1 MRSARKRALA
11 VVIALAMLLAEPCM
25 ALHAEPAE
33 AAGMTAEAGSITG
46 TGEAEPEAGEGTVS
60 EEMDGA
66 SIQEDGITA
75 DANQGSMEKGQEG
88 AILPESGEDS
98 AQPVMEPAD
107 GQNQMDKVPV
117 PEMLPEQ
124 APGEA
129 APENGQAASEQDKPA
144 GGQEQQNQNVPDSLP
159 EISGG
164 GSSQLFKSSSTQTPD
179 SVARVTAGGNTVYVE
194 NLADAF
200 LPQNGDVEIL
210 MLADARLDETVKV
223 TGGNYTLDL
232 NGQTIRSGLA
242 ADPAVLPY
250 PDLFYIEKAEMTIQ
264 DDSGKGCILSEIEPK
279 GTCINFGDLSK
290 FLFSGGTIRGF
301 GTGICMEGGY
311 WPNISWARVTGN
323 ACIQSTDIGINV
335 ISGSLS
341 VSGEAQVY
349 GENFGIITGGLP
361 DREAYVG
368 TGAGEAPF
376 ISGNIGLKI
385 RDSGNSHVTLMG
397 GTFSGVSAAIE
408 QRNDWQF
415 VGYLLANYGEIENQ
429 YMLPRFAYYDSS
441 GLIKDIAQKSSLTGK
456 VWVGECSHD
465 GCMIT
470 HTDGTTMHML
480 GKQCTACTELPDILL
495 ACDYVWERE
504 GNKYSGRCWFCN
516 SLIEVTLEEE
526 RVVYNGDWQTPDDVK
541 VVLDGKNWLVPEKD
555 YYINGENH
563 KNAGQAKAFIVGTG
577 QWREGYWFACETVF
591 EIAQAPVSVNGV
603 TAADRVYDGTNRVKI
618 REASLEGVFQGD
630 AVSVAADSLCG
641 SINGTS
647 AGSYNS
653 VTVHGD
659 YKLAGDAAGNYVLEP
674 SPKTFASGVII
685 QKAKASA
692 REAAL
697 KVQSGKAQDYTLD
710 LSQLLPQLPQG
721 QEFGSTPVIYELG
734 NVSISGDYYAGGAR
748 IDGSMLTLPVQAA
761 GSGAEGVIGSVAVT
775 IKSENFEDMAASVT
789 VSASAGENSGGSAG
803 GDTGSSSGS
812 STGTGGY
819 WPSVSGPARP
829 FLKDRP
835 EKAGWT
841 VIQNE
846 AEKAPEGSVLQIN
859 MNGTSAMPGKMAE
872 ILRDRRQTAVLDM
885 GSAFSW
891 SISGKGAPAGMLTDM
906 DFAIRRGPGTV
917 PEELLREKAGKNPC
931 AQLRLAQEGAFGPE
945 AVLVMQTGNVSW
957 AVADAGTG
965 GAAGSGTAPG
975 TAGYGSS
982 MAGKAK
988 YAGLYANL
996 YLYDQAE
1003 GTLEFEGAGQIAQ
1016 DGTVHLA
1023 FTHGSRYAVILTAQP
1038 AEGWQK
1044 PDSGADAAGSGLEP
1058 DGSGDVSGTEITEN
1072 ETESGSADA
1081 SESADG
1087 DEERNIK
1094 TIKLSKTVFTYTG
1107 HAKKPSVIATDAA
1120 GRRIASKYYKVTYR
1134 KNKKA
1139 GTASARVVFRGAYQ
1153 SCGTVELDFTIR
1165 PAKPVLKKAVP
1176 AAGAFT
1182 AAWKKTAQADGYQVQ
1197 YSMDAGFQGS
1207 STHSAFVKKPSVT
1220 RKTVRNLKE
1229 GRTYYVRVRAYKSAA
1244 SGGKSRNIYSAWSS
1258 PVRTGKLPAARTGN
1272 GA

>member
-1 MRSARKRALA
+1 M
-11 VVIALAMLLAEPCM
+11 
-25 ALHAEPAE
+25 
-33 AAGMTAEAGSITG
+33 
-46 TGEAEPEAGEGTVS
+46 
-60 EEMDGA
+60 GA
-66 SIQEDGITA
+66 SP
-75 DANQGSMEKGQEG
+75 KY
-88 AILPESGEDS
+88 L
-98 AQPVMEPAD
+98 
-107 GQNQMDKVPV
+107 
-117 PEMLPEQ
+117 
-124 APGEA
+124 
-129 APENGQAASEQDKPA
+129 
-144 GGQEQQNQNVPDSLP
+144 
-159 EISGG
+159 
-164 GSSQLFKSSSTQTPD
+164 
-179 SVARVTAGGNTVYVE
+179 NT
-194 NLADAF
+194 
-200 LPQNGDVEIL
+200 
-210 MLADARLDETVKV
+210 
-223 TGGNYTLDL
+223 
-232 NGQTIRSGLA
+232 
-242 ADPAVLPY
+242 
-250 PDLFYIEKAEMTIQ
+250 
-264 DDSGKGCILSEIEPK
+264 
-279 GTCINFGDLSK
+279 
-290 FLFSGGTIRGF
+290 
-301 GTGICMEGGY
+301 
-311 WPNISWARVTGN
+311 
-323 ACIQSTDIGINV
+323 
-335 ISGSLS
+335 
-341 VSGEAQVY
+341 
-349 GENFGIITGGLP
+349 
-361 DREAYVG
+361 
-368 TGAGEAPF
+368 
-376 ISGNIGLKI
+376 
-385 RDSGNSHVTLMG
+385 
-397 GTFSGVSAAIE
+397 
-408 QRNDWQF
+408 
-415 VGYLLANYGEIENQ
+415 YLLNYKNPYGIKYAFFN
-429 YMLPRFAYYDSS
+429 AD
-441 GLIKDIAQKSSLTGK
+441 GLIKDIHKKEKLFDT
-456 VWVGECSHD
+456 VWISECTQE
-465 GCMIT
+465 GCRII
-470 HTDGTTMHML
+470 HTEGTVWHELDTD
-480 GKQCTACTELPDILL
+480 CTACGEKANERN
-495 ACDYVWERE
+495 ACSYVWEQT
-504 GNKYSGRCWFCN
+504 GSVKTGRCVCGAT
-516 SLIEVTLEEE
+516 IKVTLSDGH
-526 RVVYNGDWQTPDDVK
+526 VYNGSLQMPEVTVE
-541 VVLDGKNWLVPEKD
+541 LDEKFQLEPEKD
-555 YYINGENH
+555 FYIWCDSNINSG
-563 KNAGQAKAFIVGTG
+563 NAKVYVGGTG
-577 QWREGYWFACETVF
+577 TLENGYWFACEAEF
-591 EIAQAPVSVNGV
+591 EIAPAPVQISR
-603 TAADRVYDGTNRVKI
+603 ADAGDREYDGTNRVEI
-618 REASLEGVFQGD
+618 SGVSLTGTIDGD
-630 AVSVAADSLCG
+630 DVSADADGLYGILS
-641 SINGTS
+641 GTS
-647 AGSYNS
+647 AGRYNS
-653 VTVHGD
+653 VTLSGD
-659 YKLAGDAAGNYVLEP
+659 VALKGAAAGNYILQKEIQTV
-674 SPKTFASGVII
+674 SSDVTI

-734 NVSISGDYYAGGAR
+734 NVSIRGDYYAGEAR

-761 GSGAEGVIGSVAVT
+761 GNGAEGVIGSVAVT

-872 ILRDRRQTAVLDM
+872 ILRDRSQTAVLDM

-975 TAGYGSS
+975 AAGYGSS

-996 YLYDQAE
+996 YLYDQTE

-1044 PDSGADAAGSGLEP
+1044 PGSGADAAGSGLEP

-1182 AAWKKTAQADGYQVQ
+1182 AAWKKTAQADGCQVQ

>member
-1 MRSARKRALA
+1 M
-11 VVIALAMLLAEPCM
+11 
-25 ALHAEPAE
+25 
-33 AAGMTAEAGSITG
+33 
-46 TGEAEPEAGEGTVS
+46 
-60 EEMDGA
+60 
-66 SIQEDGITA
+66 
-75 DANQGSMEKGQEG
+75 
-88 AILPESGEDS
+88 
-98 AQPVMEPAD
+98 
-107 GQNQMDKVPV
+107 
-117 PEMLPEQ
+117 
-124 APGEA
+124 
-129 APENGQAASEQDKPA
+129 
-144 GGQEQQNQNVPDSLP
+144 
-159 EISGG
+159 
-164 GSSQLFKSSSTQTPD
+164 
-179 SVARVTAGGNTVYVE
+179 ARVTAGGNTVYVE

-210 MLADARLDETVKV
+210 MLADARLDETVEV

-242 ADPAVLPY
+242 ADPAILPY

-279 GTCINFGDLSK
+279 GTCIELGYNGWI
-290 FLFSGGTIRGF
+290 LFSGGTIQGF
-301 GTGICMEGGY
+301 GTGISIFSDAAHIE
-311 WPNISWARVTGN
+311 SRHATEAVVTGN
-323 ACIQSTDIGINV
+323 ASIQSTDTGIN
-335 ISGSLS
+335 IMSGYLG
-341 VSGEAQVY
+341 VFGEAQVH
-349 GENFGIITGGLP
+349 GEKFGVIAGGLQ
-361 DREAYVG
+361 DRQVSVSVSG
-368 TGAGEAPF
+368 NSL
-376 ISGNIGLKI
+376 ISGDIGLKALV
-385 RDSGNSHVTLMG
+385 SGDISMFLSG
-397 GTFSGVSAAIE
+397 GTFSGVSAAIME
-408 QRNDWQF
+408 MNKSWS
-415 VGYLLANYGEIENQ
+415 VGHMLMNYGTDSFEEPI
-429 YMLPRFAYYDSS
+429 FAYYNSS
-441 GLIKDIAQKSSLTGK
+441 GLIKEISQKNSLDDT
-456 VWVGECSHD
+456 VWVDECSHD
-465 GCMIT
+465 GGVIS
-470 HTDGTTMHML
+470 HTKGTTMHML
-480 GKQCTACTELPDILL
+480 EQCTACVEQPMLL

-504 GNKYSGRCWFCN
+504 GNKYTGKCCFCN
-516 SLIEVTLEEE
+516 SFIEVSMKEE
-526 RVVYNGDWQTPDDVK
+526 RVVYKGDWQTPDDVT
-541 VVLDGKNWLVPEKD
+541 VVLDGKNRLVPEKD
-555 YYINGENH
+555 YFINGENH
-563 KNAGQAKAFIVGTG
+563 KNAGHAKAFIAGTG
-577 QWREGYWFACETVF
+577 KWREGYHFECEAEF
-591 EIAQAPVSVNGV
+591 EIVPAPVSVNGV

-618 REASLEGVFQGD
+618 REATLEGVFQGD

-659 YKLAGDAAGNYVLEP
+659 YKLAGDAEGNYVLEP

-734 NVSISGDYYAGGAR
+734 NISISGDYYAGGAR

-872 ILRDRRQTAVLDM
+872 ILRDRSQTAVLDM

-891 SISGKGAPAGMLTDM
+891 SISGKGAPDGMLTDM

-931 AQLRLAQEGAFGPE
+931 AQLRLAQEGAFGTE

-965 GAAGSGTAPG
+965 GAAGSGTASG

-982 MAGKAK
+982 MPGKAK

-996 YLYDQAE
+996 YLYDQTE

-1044 PDSGADAAGSGLEP
+1044 PGSSADAAGSGLEP

-1072 ETESGSADA
+1072 ETKSGSADA

-1107 HAKKPSVIATDAA
+1107 HAKKPSIIATDAA

-1139 GTASARVVFRGAYQ
+1139 GTASAQVVFRGAYQ

>member
-1 MRSARKRALA
+1 M
-11 VVIALAMLLAEPCM
+11 
-25 ALHAEPAE
+25 
-33 AAGMTAEAGSITG
+33 
-46 TGEAEPEAGEGTVS
+46 
-60 EEMDGA
+60 
-66 SIQEDGITA
+66 
-75 DANQGSMEKGQEG
+75 
-88 AILPESGEDS
+88 
-98 AQPVMEPAD
+98 
-107 GQNQMDKVPV
+107 
-117 PEMLPEQ
+117 
-124 APGEA
+124 
-129 APENGQAASEQDKPA
+129 
-144 GGQEQQNQNVPDSLP
+144 
-159 EISGG
+159 
-164 GSSQLFKSSSTQTPD
+164 
-179 SVARVTAGGNTVYVE
+179 
-194 NLADAF
+194 
-200 LPQNGDVEIL
+200 
-210 MLADARLDETVKV
+210 
-223 TGGNYTLDL
+223 
-232 NGQTIRSGLA
+232 
-242 ADPAVLPY
+242 
-250 PDLFYIEKAEMTIQ
+250 
-264 DDSGKGCILSEIEPK
+264 
-279 GTCINFGDLSK
+279 
-290 FLFSGGTIRGF
+290 
-301 GTGICMEGGY
+301 
-311 WPNISWARVTGN
+311 
-323 ACIQSTDIGINV
+323 
-335 ISGSLS
+335 
-341 VSGEAQVY
+341 
-349 GENFGIITGGLP
+349 
-361 DREAYVG
+361 
-368 TGAGEAPF
+368 
-376 ISGNIGLKI
+376 
-385 RDSGNSHVTLMG
+385 
-397 GTFSGVSAAIE
+397 
-408 QRNDWQF
+408 
-415 VGYLLANYGEIENQ
+415 
-429 YMLPRFAYYDSS
+429 
-441 GLIKDIAQKSSLTGK
+441 
-456 VWVGECSHD
+456 
-465 GCMIT
+465 
-470 HTDGTTMHML
+470 
-480 GKQCTACTELPDILL
+480 
-495 ACDYVWERE
+495 
-504 GNKYSGRCWFCN
+504 
-516 SLIEVTLEEE
+516 
-526 RVVYNGDWQTPDDVK
+526 
-541 VVLDGKNWLVPEKD
+541 
-555 YYINGENH
+555 
-563 KNAGQAKAFIVGTG
+563 
-577 QWREGYWFACETVF
+577 
-591 EIAQAPVSVNGV
+591 
-603 TAADRVYDGTNRVKI
+603 
-618 REASLEGVFQGD
+618 
-630 AVSVAADSLCG
+630 
-641 SINGTS
+641 
-647 AGSYNS
+647 
-653 VTVHGD
+653 
-659 YKLAGDAAGNYVLEP
+659 
-674 SPKTFASGVII
+674 
-685 QKAKASA
+685 
-692 REAAL
+692 
-697 KVQSGKAQDYTLD
+697 
-710 LSQLLPQLPQG
+710 
-721 QEFGSTPVIYELG
+721 
-734 NVSISGDYYAGGAR
+734 
-748 IDGSMLTLPVQAA
+748 
-761 GSGAEGVIGSVAVT
+761 IGSVAVT
-775 IKSENFEDMAASVT
+775 IKSDNFEDMAASVT

-996 YLYDQAE
+996 YLYDQTE

-1072 ETESGSADA
+1072 ETESGSAGA

-1153 SCGTVELDFTIR
+1153 YCGTVELDFTIR

>member
-11 VVIALAMLLAEPCM
+11 IVTALAMLLAEPCM

-46 TGEAEPEAGEGTVS
+46 TGAEEPAAGEGTVS
-60 EEMDGA
+60 EEMAGA
-66 SIQEDGITA
+66 GIQ
-75 DANQGSMEKGQEG
+75 
-88 AILPESGEDS
+88 
-98 AQPVMEPAD
+98 
-107 GQNQMDKVPV
+107 
-117 PEMLPEQ
+117 EMLPEQ
-124 APGEA
+124 APGEDV
-129 APENGQAASEQDKPA
+129 PENGQEASEQDKPA

-279 GTCINFGDLSK
+279 GTCIHLGYDSK
-290 FLFSGGTIRGF
+290 VWFSGGTIRGF
-301 GTGICMEGGY
+301 GTGISIEGDLY
-311 WPNISWARVTGN
+311 FHSSDITEAKVIGN

-335 ISGSLS
+335 ISGFLS
-341 VSGEAQVY
+341 VFEEAQIY

-368 TGAGEAPF
+368 ISPDEDQF

-385 RDSGNSHVTLMG
+385 RNSGNSHVTLMG

-408 QRNDWQF
+408 QRNDWQS
-415 VGYLLANYGEIENQ
+415 VGYLLANYNTSE
-429 YMLPRFAYYDSS
+429 PKFAYYNSS
-441 GLIKDIAQKSSLTGK
+441 GLVKDIAQKSSLTGR
-456 VWVGECSHD
+456 VWVGRCSHD
-465 GCMIT
+465 GCGIT

-480 GKQCTACTELPDILL
+480 GKQCTACWQMPDKLL
-495 ACDYVWERE
+495 VCECVWERE
-504 GNKYSGRCWFCN
+504 GNKYTGRCWFCK
-516 SLIEVTLEEE
+516 SLVEVTLEKE
-526 RVVYNGDWQTPDDVK
+526 RVAYNGDWQTPDDVT
-541 VVLDGKNWLVPEKD
+541 VVLDGINQLVPEKD
-555 YYINGENH
+555 YYINGENN
-563 KNAGQAKAFIVGTG
+563 KNAGLAKAFVVGTG
-577 QWREGYWFACETVF
+577 QTGTGYHFACETEF
-591 EIAQAPVSVNGV
+591 EITQAPVSVNGV
-603 TAADRVYDGTNRVKI
+603 TAADRVYDGTDRVKI
-618 REASLEGVFQGD
+618 REATLEGVFQGD

-996 YLYDQAE
+996 YLYDQTE